1 MNTKAGRRLG
11 SKTAE
16 NRELL
21 LEAAEQIMVDEGYAA
36 LSARNVANRA
46 GLKVPLLYYY
56 FQDMDDLILELARR
70 NARRRLERFVKA
82 LASADPLR
90 SIWVMNRESTSA
102 IFTTELVALANHRAS
117 IRDEIVAMAR
127 EFRTLQIQALTQ
139 IFNERNIDTD
149 QVPPAALV
157 AIVGALSRA
166 MAQDLAL
173 GVTEG
178 YDQALNL
185 VEAGLE
191 WLESQSG
198 NTQAED

>member
-198 NTQAED
+198 STQAED

>member
-70 NARRRLERFVKA
+70 NARRRLERLVKA

>member
-36 LSARNVANRA
+36 LSARNVANCA

-198 NTQAED
+198 NTQVED